1 MSAISIPLGLA
12 DRSVHP
18 RRAFATEEPTGGV
31 AMSTVAAPEPWMQ
44 PVLDAFNVL
53 LGLKPGWD
61 SYGAPRVK
69 PEAGQAAFDLLRDIM
84 RARTPVP
91 SIVPTA
97 DGGVQIEWH
106 IKGVDL
112 QIEVRSPTQITACFE
127 HHASQDNWEK
137 DLAGGL
143 DVRPLNGPIRL
154 LSGRSAR

>member
-1 MSAISIPLGLA
+1 
-12 DRSVHP
+12 
-18 RRAFATEEPTGGV
+18 
-31 AMSTVAAPEPWMQ
+31 MQ

-61 SYGAPRVK
+61 SYRAPRVK

-91 SIVPTA
+91 SIVPMA

-106 IKGVDL
+106 AKGVDL
-112 QIEVRSPTQITACFE
+112 EIEVRSATQATAYFE
-127 HHASQDNWEK
+127 HRDSQDSWEK

-143 DVRPLNGPIRL
+143 DVRPLNRPIRL
-154 LSGRSAR
+154 LSASSVR